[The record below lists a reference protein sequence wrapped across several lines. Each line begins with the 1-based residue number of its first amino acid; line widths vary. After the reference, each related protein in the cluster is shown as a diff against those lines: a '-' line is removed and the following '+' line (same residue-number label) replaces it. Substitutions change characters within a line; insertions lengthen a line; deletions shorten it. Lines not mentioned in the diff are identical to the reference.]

1 MTLDTIEAKIGSLAP
16 DFKLTATNGQSISLG
31 NFRGKSN
38 VIVFFIRETTCPQ
51 CRTHVAQLGKMYE
64 QFKEA
69 GTEVIVILGEGMDN
83 AKDYANGIGLP
94 FPILCDPDRAVY
106 SLYELEKY
114 FLLFQRTASLVVDK
128 DGIVRYLK
136 RTTVPNVWLQESR
149 ELLGFILSLD
159 EGQPVV

>member
-1 MTLDTIEAKIGSLAP
+1 MSLDSIEAKIGSISP
-16 DFKLTATNGQSISLG
+16 DFRLLATNGQQIALTD
-31 NFRGKSN
+31 FRGKKN
-38 VIVFFIRETTCPQ
+38 VIVFFIRETSCAQ

-64 QFKEA
+64 QFLEA
-69 GTEVIVILGEGMDN
+69 DTEIIVILGEDKEN
-83 AKDYANGIGLP
+83 AKKYADSIDLP

-106 SLYELEKY
+106 HLYELEKY

-149 ELLGFILSLD
+149 ELLGFVLSL
-159 EGQPVV
+159 EHGQPTV

>member
-1 MTLDTIEAKIGSLAP
+1 MTLDSIEAKIGSLAP
-16 DFKLTATNGQSISLG
+16 DFKLLATNGQEISLSD
-31 NFRGKSN
+31 FRGKQN

-51 CRTHVAQLGKMYE
+51 CRTHVAHLGRMYS
-64 QFKEA
+64 QFREA
-69 GTEVIVILGEGMDN
+69 GTEVIVILGEGEEK
-83 AKDYANGIGLP
+83 AREYAESIGLP
-94 FPILCDPDRAVY
+94 FPILCDPDRAIY
-106 SLYELEKY
+106 HLYELEKY

-159 EGQPVV
+159 ESQPVV

>member
-1 MTLDTIEAKIGSLAP
+1 MTLDSIEAKIGSLAP
-16 DFKLTATNGQSISLG
+16 DFKLTATNGQSVSLG

>member
-1 MTLDTIEAKIGSLAP
+1 MPIETIESKIGSLAP
-16 DFKLTATNGQSISLG
+16 DFKLTATNGQEVSLK

-51 CRTHVAQLGKMYE
+51 CRTHVTHLGQLYN
-64 QFKEA
+64 QLREA
-69 GTEVIVILGEGMDN
+69 GTEVIVILGEGEQKSR
-83 AKDYANGIGLP
+83 AYAESIGLP

-106 SLYELEKY
+106 HLYELEKY

-149 ELLGFILSLD
+149 ELLGFVLSLQD
-159 EGQPVV
+159 QSAV